1 MKTRSNSSRVKAP
14 DQLTV
19 SQPLSLVTDHAAMKG
34 LGESSSG
41 EAQVLMTTAG
51 KLAKPDLRV
60 HLRIATWNV
69 LTLARTGYLTSLVR
83 EVDRL
88 DIDIAGITEARLKD
102 NGDKTIEGYVIY
114 HSGGSQSH
122 RGVALVIKRHLAN
135 SIKEWQPIS
144 DRLLYVRMGHRH
156 GCITLIVAYAPTE
169 DSASADKDIFYQQ
182 LESLTQSTHTHDQLI
197 ILGDLNAVTGTDRS
211 GFERVI
217 GPFGSGTPNDNSDR
231 LLSYC
236 ATFGLSAVGSW
247 FRRKDIHRWTWLSND
262 GVTKKEIDHMLT
274 RNRDCFKSYRV
285 HRGAECAANTDHRLV
300 VACISV
306 RLIKMRKRPR
316 MLKYD
321 IDRLKSNSA
330 VANQYDIELQNRF
343 SALGDLPDDVE
354 DLWSSVRQVITETA
368 SAVVGQEKKLRKP
381 WLSKEAGELIEKKR
395 HAVLT
400 GNKRERNRLKRAFDS
415 RAKDDREGYYNKIAQ
430 EAETAAASNNLKPIY
445 RSIRTLSAKPA
456 HSNAVLISHADG
468 RPCRSDEDI
477 MARWKEY
484 YEQAL
489 NHCPADPCP
498 ELDQEAA
505 IAEEDESVPSD
516 APTLDEVQCAVRKLK
531 NGRAA
536 GADGI
541 VAELLKTALSTTSK
555 VLHELFIRIWR
566 TGHVPAEW
574 RDGIITSL
582 YKGKGA
588 KDQCTSYRPITLLS
602 VPGKVFA
609 HILLTR
615 INPLLTS
622 HRRHQQSGF
631 TAGRSTVDAILALRL
646 LSELHCAFDRP
657 LYVAFVDL
665 KSAFDSVDR
674 AALWK
679 ALRSTGVPQIVL
691 DLIKDLY
698 TGTQSRVRV
707 KGCLSEPFN
716 TISGVRQG
724 CVLAPAIFCR
734 AIDWILQ
741 RALTNCG
748 INLTGTTFTDTDYA
762 DDIAVVESDINKLP
776 NVLQN
781 IEQESAKLGLHIS
794 WTKTKIQNIGTGS
807 LAATL
812 PVLGQNVEGVD
823 RFIYL
828 GSLIDSPGGCRTECL
843 RRIGLASSCMRDL
856 AAVWKQ
862 KHLSLE
868 TKLRLYSS
876 LVTPVLL
883 YGSDTWTLTK
893 SELSRL
899 QAFHMRNQRLIMNI
913 RWYDKV
919 RNVEIA
925 TRTGLP
931 HIGTI
936 IQRQRHALFGH
947 VVRLNSDTPANQA
960 LALHKDINEGRRTPQ
975 GWRRSRGRPRT
986 TWIQQVRADTKL
998 PASTAWRRATDRLR
1012 WRVDATAL
1020 QGYAVQ

>member
-19 SQPLSLVTDHAAMKG
+19 SQPLSLVTDHATMKG

-899 QAFHMRNQRLIMNI
+899 QAFHVRNQRLIGGTTRSAMW
-913 RWYDKV
+913 RSPHEQV
-919 RNVEIA
+919 FLTSGPSSNVN
-925 TRTGLP
+925 
-931 HIGTI
+931 GT
-936 IQRQRHALFGH
+936 HCL
-947 VVRLNSDTPANQA
+947 VTLSDSTQ
-960 LALHKDINEGRRTPQ
+960 TPQ
-975 GWRRSRGRPRT
+975 LTKHWRCTR
-986 TWIQQVRADTKL
+986 I
-998 PASTAWRRATDRLR
+998 ST
-1012 WRVDATAL
+1012 RVVEHHRDGVAHAVAL
-1020 QGYAVQ
+1020 EPPGFNK